1 MELCDLPAHVIAENI
16 RLRQV
21 KAIDAL
27 ESTLR
32 RIAAVEGEP
41 ASLQPAN
48 LPSPALPSN
57 LANAQLDRQARQEP
71 SNLKRDEGVH
81 AFITLTAERAR
92 AQALEIDRRLD
103 AGEDVG
109 PLAGVP
115 FTVKDIFCVKG
126 TPSTAGSRIL
136 ANFVAPYTATPVA
149 RMEAAGGVMLG
160 KVNLDEFTYGSSS
173 ESSAFQPSPRN
184 PWDTTRVPGGSSG
197 GSTAAVAAGEGALSL
212 GTDTAGSIR
221 QPAAFC
227 GVVGVKPTYGRV
239 SRYGLIAF
247 GSSLDCPG
255 PVARDV
261 TDAALMLQVIAG
273 ADPRDATA
281 ANVPVP
287 DYLASLKRGIR
298 GMRIGLSPD
307 YFNITYFD
315 AASGELRQQPIAP
328 EIEDAVLRAA
338 GRLAEMGADIVE
350 NVPMPHT
357 RYGIPVYFVVSRVE
371 AASNLHRYDGVKYG
385 YRTPEP
391 VADLGEMY
399 RKSRA
404 QGFGPQPK
412 LRILMGMYVS
422 AAQYS
427 EQYYNRALRVRTLI
441 RRDFDQAFDPQG
453 PYRLQALLTP
463 TTPTTAFPIGDVYGD
478 SVLMQYADQLTVPA
492 NHAGVPGLSLPAGFD
507 KGGLPIGIQLLG
519 PDFSEETLLRIG
531 RAYEMAT
538 ESDGW
543 RRRTPPILK

>member
-1 MELCDLPAHVIAENI
+1 MEFCDLTAHELVRLI
-16 RLRQV
+16 RSGEV
-21 KAIDAL
+21 SAIEVL
-27 ESTLR
+27 ESALARVEKVDGRPGTL
-32 RIAAVEGEP
+32 EPGEITP
-41 ASLQPAN
+41 Q
-48 LPSPALPSN
+48 
-57 LANAQLDRQARQEP
+57 
-71 SNLKRDEGVH
+71 DEAKVH

-92 AQALEIDRRLD
+92 AQAGEVDRKLA
-103 AGEDVG
+103 AGEDPG

-115 FTVKDIFCVKG
+115 FTVKDIFCVER

-160 KVNLDEFTYGSSS
+160 KINLDEFTYGSSN

-184 PWDTTRVPGGSSG
+184 PWDPGRVPGGSSG

-227 GVVGVKPTYGRV
+227 GVVGMKPTYGRV

-261 TDAALMLQVIAG
+261 TDAALMLQAIAG
-273 ADPRDATA
+273 PDRSDATA
-281 ANVPVP
+281 ADVPVP
-287 DYLASLKRGIR
+287 DYLAGLESEIR
-298 GMRIGLSPD
+298 GLRIGLSPD
-307 YFNITYFD
+307 YFRITFFD
-315 AASGELRQQPIAP
+315 AETGELDEQPISR
-328 EIEDAVLRAA
+328 EIESAVLSMA
-338 GRLAEMGADIVE
+338 GYLAERGADIVE
-350 NVPMPHT
+350 GVPMPHT
-357 RYGIPVYFVVSRVE
+357 KYGIPAFFVISRVE

-385 YRTPEP
+385 YRTPDR
-391 VADLGEMY
+391 VQDLADLY

-404 QGFGPQPK
+404 QGFGLQPK

-427 EQYYNRALRVRTLI
+427 EQYYNRALRVRSLI
-441 RRDFDQAFDPQG
+441 RQDFDQAFDSHG
-453 PYRLQALLTP
+453 AHRLDALLTP
-463 TTPTTAFPIGDVYGD
+463 TTPTTAFPMGVVYGD

-492 NHAGVPGLSLPAGFD
+492 NHAGVPGISLPSGFD
-507 KGGLPIGIQLLG
+507 GEGLPIGAQLLG
-519 PDFSEETLLRIG
+519 PDFSEATLLRLG
-531 RAYEMAT
+531 RAYELAT
-538 ESDGW
+538 EGAAW
-543 RRRTPPILK
+543 RKRAPLVLGG